1 MKKNCIQN
9 LIKMV
14 HVQKRKSKGINGGRY
29 RLQEKELNGIKMKPE
44 CQSVRFD
51 TELK

>member
-1 MKKNCIQN
+1 MKKKLHKN

-14 HVQKRKSKGINGGRY
+14 YVQKRKSKGINGGRY
-29 RLQEKELNGIKMKPE
+29 RLQEKELNGAKMKPE
-44 CQSVRFD
+44 CQIVRFD